1 MSGMTPFNARRKALQ
16 LVAGAA
22 IAAGTQRASAAPSA
36 TADLPGAGTLIRRK
50 IPASGELMPVIG
62 LGTYLSFDVGSTDA
76 ERAPLREVLQNFQ
89 AAGGRLVD
97 SSPMYGRSETVVGDL
112 ASGLVPAHPL
122 FVATKVW
129 TSGRAAGAQQME
141 ESFKR
146 LRVSTI
152 DLMQVHNLLDLA
164 THLPTL
170 QAFRR
175 EGRLRYLGIT
185 HYQAGAYAELA
196 QLLRRGGFDFVQFN
210 YSIAE
215 REAEQMLLE
224 LALDTGTAVIINR
237 PFAQANLFQRV
248 RGRTLPAWC
257 SEFGCSSWAQF
268 FLKYIIA
275 HKAVTCVIPATGKP
289 AHVLDNMGAGH
300 GLLPDAANRR
310 RMVALVDNL

>member
-1 MSGMTPFNARRKALQ
+1 MSGMTPFDARRKALQ

-22 IAAGTQRASAAPSA
+22 LAAGVRQAGAAPGINNTVAS
-36 TADLPGAGTLIRRK
+36 TLIRRT
-50 IPASGELMPVIG
+50 IPASGELLPVIG
-62 LGTYLSFDVGSTDA
+62 LGTYLSFDVGSLDA
-76 ERAPLREVLQNFQ
+76 ERAPLREVLQNFV
-89 AAGGRLVD
+89 ASGGRLID
-97 SSPMYGRSETVVGDL
+97 SSPMYGRAETVVGDL
-112 ASGLVPAHPL
+112 ACGLDRGHQL

-129 TSGRAAGAQQME
+129 TSGRQAGVQQME

-146 LRVSTI
+146 LRVNTI

-170 QAFRR
+170 QAFKR

-196 QLLRRGGFDFVQFN
+196 KLLRQGGFDFVQFN

-215 REAEQMLLE
+215 REAEQMLLA
-224 LALDTGTAVIINR
+224 LAADTGTAVIINR

-248 RGRTLPAWC
+248 RGRALPPWC
-257 SEFGCSSWAQF
+257 SEFGCTSWAQF

-275 HKAVTCVIPATGKP
+275 HPAVTCVIPATGKP
-289 AHVLDNMGAGH
+289 AHVLDNLGAGH
-300 GLLPDAANRR
+300 GLLPDAATRR
-310 RMVALVDNL
+310 RMAALIDSF